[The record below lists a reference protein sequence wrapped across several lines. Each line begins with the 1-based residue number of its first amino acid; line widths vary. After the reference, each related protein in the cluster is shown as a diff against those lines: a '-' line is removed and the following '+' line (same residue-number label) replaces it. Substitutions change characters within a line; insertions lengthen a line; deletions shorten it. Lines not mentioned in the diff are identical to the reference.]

1 MDTESFDSKNGG
13 KADGKADGS
22 RIEFPVTFDLKIIYE
37 SASAA
42 SINADLLAVFA
53 RRAVPCASIER
64 KEGKPGARYGR
75 LAARV
80 TFTSL
85 EQLRETYADLG
96 KLSYVKGLI

>member
-1 MDTESFDSKNGG
+1 METASFDG
-13 KADGKADGS
+13 AH
-22 RIEFPVTFDLKIIYE
+22 IEFPVTFDLKFIYE

-42 SINADLLAVFA
+42 TINADLLAVFA
-53 RRAVPCASIER
+53 RRSVPCVSIET
-64 KEGKPGARYGR
+64 KESKPGARYGR

-85 EQLRETYADLG
+85 EQLRETYEELG